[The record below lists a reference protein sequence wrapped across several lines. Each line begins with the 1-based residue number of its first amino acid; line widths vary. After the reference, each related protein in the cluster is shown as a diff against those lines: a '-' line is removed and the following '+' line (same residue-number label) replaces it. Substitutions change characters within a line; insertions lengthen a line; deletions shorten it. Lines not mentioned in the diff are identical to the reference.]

1 MNRSVSPLFAT
12 IVILVA
18 LALGAL
24 FFMVRYR
31 AHEAQ
36 EAAFV
41 RAAQQQLE
49 NAMRSGE
56 YQRRMIMRDE
66 QAEQRKRTRGRGASP
81 RARMGG
87 PGALEEEPSL
97 GGTEGK

>member
-41 RAAQQQLE
+41 RAAQQQME
-49 NAMRSGE
+49 NAMRSGQ
-56 YQRRMIMRDE
+56 YQSRMQMLDE
-66 QAEQRKRTRGRGASP
+66 QAEQRRRGRGASP